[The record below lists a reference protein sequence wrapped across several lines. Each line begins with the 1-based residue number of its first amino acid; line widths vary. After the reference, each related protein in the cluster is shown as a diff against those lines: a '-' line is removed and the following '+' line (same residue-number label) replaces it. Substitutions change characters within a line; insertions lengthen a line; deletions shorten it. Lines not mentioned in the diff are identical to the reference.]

1 MAVNSSQFPTRKKY
15 KTTPIRKKKK
25 TVRRKKKK

>member
-1 MAVNSSQFPTRKKY
+1 VAVNTSQFPKRKKF